1 MNKSPRSNV
10 PLIAGL
16 ALSGA
21 AIAGAALTG
30 AVVAGVATTAAF
42 ALRNR
47 LNRDTRVSGKV
58 VVITGASR
66 GLGLAIAGRFARVG
80 SRLVLASRNLEDL
93 THARDLLHQRGAL
106 KSLDEALLVPTDVTE
121 PDQAKHLI
129 ERAIAHF
136 GRIDVLVNNAGIIE
150 VGPVEDQP
158 LEAYRRAMETNFFG
172 ALHTIRA
179 ALPQMLRQAV
189 APYGPRPAI
198 VNIASVGGKVA
209 VPHLLPYVASKFALV
224 GFSEGLHA
232 ELRQKGIRVTTVCPG
247 LMRTGGEEH
256 AHFLGQAEKE
266 ARWFQW
272 SAKMPGLSASVTYAA
287 NRIYNAVLAG
297 RAEITITPQAWLAA
311 RFHGLCPETAQLVAS
326 LANEYILPA
335 PATPAPRPSAYVPPP
350 AATTPAAAASTP
362 KDSATS
368 SLSDEPTRIWL
379 L

>member
-1 MNKSPRSNV
+1 MNKSSRSNL
-10 PLIAGL
+10 PLFAGL
-16 ALSGA
+16 AVTGA

-30 AVVAGVATTAAF
+30 AAVAGVATTAAF
-42 ALRNR
+42 VLRNR

-66 GLGLAIAGRFARVG
+66 GLGLALAERFARVG
-80 SRLVLASRNLEDL
+80 SRLVLASRSLDEL

-106 KSLDEALLVPTDVTE
+106 KSPDEALLVPTDVSE
-121 PDQAKHLI
+121 PDQATQLV

-136 GRIDVLVNNAGIIE
+136 GRIDVLINNAGIIE
-150 VGPVEDQP
+150 VGAVEDQP

-198 VNIASVGGKVA
+198 VNIASIGGKVA

-232 ELRQKGIRVTTVCPG
+232 ELRQKGVRVTTVCPG
-247 LMRTGGEEH
+247 LMRTGGDEH

-272 SAKMPGLSASVTYAA
+272 SAKTPGLSASVGYAA
-287 NRIYNAVLAG
+287 NRIYGAVLAG

-350 AATTPAAAASTP
+350 AAAAPAPAPTDWEASSP
-362 KDSATS
+362 S
-368 SLSDEPTRIWL
+368 SEPTRIWL